1 MSKRIPGKE
10 YAKIID
16 WVIIVGIAVQAY
28 GATAQEIGAMSLESN
43 NSFEELMA
51 GIEAAD
57 FDNQNSSESEIES
70 YRKKAL
76 STRSN
81 VTWLDRWLVR
91 KMVTVV
97 GSPPVRISLWDGVE
111 VTPPCAYPVAVM
123 VYCDRGALFKTILD
137 PELYWGDLYSAG
149 RVLFEGNMADF
160 MQAIYDGISGKGKPG
175 FLRRAVLWV
184 GHRSIFNTFD
194 KAKENIYH
202 HYDIGNEFYKLWL
215 DKAEMQYTCAYF
227 SKDDM
232 TLEQAQVAKLHHVC
246 HKLDLKPGD
255 TVVEAGCGW
264 GGLARFMAKHYGV
277 KVKAYN
283 ISKEQ
288 VKYAR
293 QRAEEEGLTEQ
304 IEYVLDDYR
313 NIRGHF
319 DVFVSVGMLEHVAIC
334 DYEELGQIV
343 KSCLKPDGRG
353 LIHAIGRTA
362 KGPMNAWI
370 ERRIFPGARPP
381 ALSQMMQIFE
391 PNNLAVYDVE
401 NLRLHYSRT
410 LEMWV
415 QRYEEHIEEIT
426 EMMDEE
432 FVKTWS
438 LYLYGSIAAFN
449 SGELQL
455 FQVVFHNAE
464 SHNVP
469 WSRHYIYDADEN
481 ATSGKSTG
489 KAKLTV
495 VSSDVLAEAE

>member
-1 MSKRIPGKE
+1 
-10 YAKIID
+10 
-16 WVIIVGIAVQAY
+16 
-28 GATAQEIGAMSLESN
+28 MSLEL
-43 NSFEELMA
+43 NSSVEERQDVT
-51 GIEAAD
+51 EVAD
-57 FDNQNSSESEIES
+57 FEKQNISEIES
-70 YRKKAL
+70 FREKAL
-76 STRSN
+76 SSHSN
-81 VTWLDRWLVR
+81 VTWFDRWLVK
-91 KMVTVV
+91 KMLAVV
-97 GSPPVRISLWDGVE
+97 GSPLVRISLWDGME
-111 VTPPCAYPVAVM
+111 VTPPCDNPVAVM
-123 VYCDRGALFKTILD
+123 IYCDRGALFKTILD
-137 PELYWGDLYSAG
+137 PELHWGDLYSEG

-160 MQAIYDGISGKGKPG
+160 MQAIYDGISGLGKPS
-175 FLRRAVLWV
+175 LVRRAVLWV

-215 DKAEMQYTCAYF
+215 DTEEMQYTCAYF

-246 HKLDLKPGD
+246 QKLDLKPGD

-277 KVKAYN
+277 NVKAYN

-293 QRAEEEGLTEQ
+293 QRAEKEGLSEQ

-313 NIRGHF
+313 NIQGNF
-319 DVFVSVGMLEHVAIC
+319 DAFVSVGMLEHVAIR
-334 DYEELGQIV
+334 DYKELGQII
-343 KSCLKPDGRG
+343 KRSLKPDGRG
-353 LIHAIGRTA
+353 LIHAIGRTIE
-362 KGPMNAWI
+362 GPMNAWI

-381 ALSQMMQIFE
+381 ALSQMMGIFE
-391 PNNLAVYDVE
+391 PNNIAVYDVE

-410 LEMWV
+410 LQEWV
-415 QRYEEHIEEIT
+415 QRYEEHIDEIT
-426 EMMDEE
+426 GMMDDE
-432 FVKTWS
+432 FIKTWS

-455 FQVVFHNAE
+455 FQVVFHNAD

-469 WSRHYIYDADEN
+469 RSRHYIYDDDKNSTSFKTAD
-481 ATSGKSTG
+481 

-495 VSSDVLAEAE
+495 VPSNWSDRSEITDDLL

>member
-1 MSKRIPGKE
+1 
-10 YAKIID
+10 
-16 WVIIVGIAVQAY
+16 
-28 GATAQEIGAMSLESN
+28 MSLESN
-43 NSFEELMA
+43 NSFA
-51 GIEAAD
+51 GSQDVTEVTD
-57 FDNQNSSESEIES
+57 FDKQNFSEIES
-70 YRKKAL
+70 YREKAL
-76 STRSN
+76 SSHSN
-81 VTWLDRWLVR
+81 VTWFDRWLVK

-97 GSPPVRISLWDGVE
+97 GSPPVRISLWDGIE
-111 VTPPCAYPVAVM
+111 VTPPCENPVAVM
-123 VYCDRGALFKTILD
+123 IYCDRGALFKTILD
-137 PELYWGDLYSAG
+137 PELHWGDLYSAG

-160 MQAIYDGISGKGKPG
+160 MQATFDGISGLGRPC
-175 FLRRAVLWV
+175 FLRRAVLWL

-215 DKAEMQYTCAYF
+215 DKEEMQYTCAYF

-232 TLEQAQVAKLHHVC
+232 TLEQAQAAKLHHVC

-255 TVVEAGCGW
+255 TVVEAGSGW

-277 KVKAYN
+277 NVKAYN

-293 QRAEEEGLTEQ
+293 QRAEEEGLSEQ

-313 NIRGHF
+313 NIQGNF
-319 DVFVSVGMLEHVAIC
+319 DVFVSVGMLEHVAIR
-334 DYEELGQIV
+334 DYEELGQII
-343 KSCLKPDGRG
+343 KRCLKPDGRG
-353 LIHAIGRTA
+353 LIHAIGRTV

-391 PNNLAVYDVE
+391 PNTIAVYDVE

-410 LEMWV
+410 LEEWV

-426 EMMDEE
+426 EMMDDE
-432 FVKTWS
+432 FIKTWS

-455 FQVVFHNAE
+455 FQVVFHNAK

-469 WSRHYIYDADEN
+469 WSRDYIYDADRN
-481 ATSGKSTG
+481 GASGKTTD

-495 VSSDVLAEAE
+495 VSSDAPSGVTAEVE